1 MNKRIVGIA
10 TRGSK
15 LALYQATRVKEE
27 LENHFRNLT
36 FEIKVVKTQGDKILD
51 VALSKIGDKG
61 LFTKELEVML
71 LEGEADIAVNSLKDM
86 PTELPEG
93 LVIGGVLKRG
103 DVRDALVS
111 VKGRKLG
118 ELDETDILA
127 TSSLRRIA
135 QLRNLNK
142 KIKIIDIRGNVDSRI
157 RKMSEGYCTAQVMAA
172 AGLERLGFAGLITEY
187 LDPFKML
194 PAVGQGAIAIEIRED
209 DELSVS
215 LMKAVNDEETMLAV
229 SAERVF
235 LRELEGGCQIPVG
248 CYSEI
253 IGNKYRI
260 TGFVSNPDG
269 TGVMSDV
276 EEDLKENA
284 GDAALK
290 LAGRFIEK
298 GADVLI
304 RNIRSSAGL

>member
-27 LENHFRNLT
+27 LEAHFRNIT

-61 LFTKELEVML
+61 LFTKELEIML

-111 VKGRKLG
+111 VKGRKLS
-118 ELDETDILA
+118 ELDETDIVA

-142 KIKIIDIRGNVDSRI
+142 KIRIIDIRGNVDSRI
-157 RKMSEGYCTAQVMAA
+157 KKMTEGYCTAQVMAA
-172 AGLERLGFAGLITEY
+172 AGLERLGFTNLITEY

-194 PAVGQGAIAIEIRED
+194 PAVGQGAIAIEIRES

-253 IGNKYRI
+253 VGNKYRI

-269 TGVMSDV
+269 TGVMRDV
-276 EEDLKENA
+276 EEDMKENA
-284 GDAALK
+284 DDAALK
-290 LAGRFIEK
+290 LAGRFIDK

-304 RNIRSSAGL
+304 SKIRSSAGL